1 MPLHRLYVPPHLY
14 SVDDKAAISAAITN
28 VYSKTLPEFY
38 VVVLFINVDK
48 DDFYVGGKRSD
59 TFLRISVQHIARQLA
74 DDQAKRKFMD
84 VYEKA
89 LEPFTKGRGIDWE
102 VQIEECDRILWNEN
116 GMNPPMPN
124 SEEEKE
130 WKRLNRAVPLESLK
144 IGVHL

>member
-59 TFLRISVQHIARQLA
+59 TFLRISVQHIARQMAEQVVLHCRIIHNRVMLKLFPLTVI
-74 DDQAKRKFMD
+74 KRK
-84 VYEKA
+84 
-89 LEPFTKGRGIDWE
+89 G
-102 VQIEECDRILWNEN
+102 
-116 GMNPPMPN
+116 N
-124 SEEEKE
+124 SWMCTRKH
-130 WKRLNRAVPLESLK
+130 SS
-144 IGVHL
+144 HLQRVVA